1 MYLTCSSDDSGT
13 NLHSLVMLKE
23 KCWKRH
29 VLWICQLQLATA
41 TARDFRISCVS
52 FCVRELWEHPEEM
65 FAPRARTWRENCAK
79 ETKRWN
85 KWNKNTECSTY
96 LVQHSSPIVLE
107 PHLDLSVS
115 LTLALT
121 ITKRNNNLMLNFEG
135 TPVLPDTSQSMP
147 GRVSVTRWGRSFTS
161 SPLAFAAPAS
171 SIVEY
176 DRINDRIV

>member
-1 MYLTCSSDDSGT
+1 
-13 NLHSLVMLKE
+13 MLK
-23 KCWKRH
+23 KACSLNLPTAACNCNCSRLSNLLRFFLRAGTMGTSGRDVCSTCPDLTWK
-29 VLWICQLQLATA
+29 LCKGNQ
-41 TARDFRISCVS
+41 
-52 FCVRELWEHPEEM
+52 EM
-65 FAPRARTWRENCAK
+65 KQMEQK
-79 ETKRWN
+79 HK
-85 KWNKNTECSTY
+85 CSTY